1 MNGPRVGQYH
11 SLLVLLSCL
20 LIACQRSPI
29 VHANQSVLEWPEQR
43 LLFVADSR
51 QGKVQSFLVRNA
63 GAPIPFA
70 QTHDPQRSS
79 VRDLKLDSQR
89 GRLWVLG
96 AEGVFVHKARGL
108 VLQKH
113 LVLDTRNVAS
123 LSIEGD
129 WVWLID
135 DSGRRLARIDAATL
149 TTSTQ
154 AAGQYG

>member
-1 MNGPRVGQYH
+1 MNGVRISQY
-11 SLLVLLSCL
+11 SLLPLMLCL
-20 LIACQRSPI
+20 LAACQPATI
-29 VHANQSVLEWPEQR
+29 VHARQTVLEWPEQR

-51 QGKVQSFLVRNA
+51 QGKVQSFLLGHNGSPV
-63 GAPIPFA
+63 PFA

-79 VRDLKLDSQR
+79 VRDLKLDTQR

-108 VLQKH
+108 VLQRH

-135 DSGRRLARIDAATL
+135 GSGRRIARIDAATL
-149 TTSTQ
+149 TASAQ
-154 AAGQYG
+154 AVGWHG

>member
-1 MNGPRVGQYH
+1 MARA
-11 SLLVLLSCL
+11 S
-20 LIACQRSPI
+20 
-29 VHANQSVLEWPEQR
+29 QSVLEWPEQR

-51 QGKVQSFLVRNA
+51 QGKVQSFLLGDN
-63 GAPIPFA
+63 GTPIPFA

-79 VRDLKLDSQR
+79 VRDLKLDTQR

-108 VLQKH
+108 VLQRH

-123 LSIEGD
+123 LSIEAD

-135 DSGRRLARIDAATL
+135 DSGRRIARIDAATL
-149 TTSTQ
+149 TTSAQ
-154 AAGQYG
+154 AVGRRG